1 VITSEP
7 HLDETGQPCT
17 RHAAISQDVLLSYA
31 AVGSR
36 ISGFHHDAASKMQGL
51 MMALDEISEGANEE
65 VRAAA
70 ATASA
75 ALRDLHQILTVNRAL
90 AKAPQRKAISVHDIV
105 NRAAERHG
113 VKVRGDL
120 SATAV
125 NVALA
130 SIAHALS
137 IPLDLAAGGPQSTR
151 TVDIAC
157 TQQGARVVLD
167 ITAPSGFSTTAN
179 ANELLAVASFLF
191 RREEATLACKANGFV
206 VELPVAL

>member
-1 VITSEP
+1 VITHEP

-17 RHAAISQDVLLSYA
+17 RHAAISQDVLLAYA

-36 ISGFHHDAASKMQGL
+36 VSGFHHDAASKMQGL

-70 ATASA
+70 ATAST

-90 AKAPQRKAISVHDIV
+90 AKAPQRKAVSVPDIV
-105 NRAAERHG
+105 HRAAERHG

-120 SATAV
+120 PATSV
-125 NVALA
+125 NVATA
-130 SIAHALS
+130 SIVHALS
-137 IPLDLAAGGPQSTR
+137 IPLDIAAGNLQSIR

-157 TQQGARVVLD
+157 TRQGGPVVLD

-191 RREEATLACKANGFV
+191 HREEATLACKANGFV
-206 VELPVAL
+206 VALPIAQ